1 MPVRDWVA
9 DAPVA
14 GVAPLLPK
22 VLDLEAAVWDVDGD
36 FAVFGVAAGV
46 VVGRAAGWFAGCVV
60 GRGVVLTFFEVLIF
74 TFTLFT
80 LYDGALMLV
89 GAR

>member
-1 MPVRDWVA
+1 MA

-22 VLDLEAAVWDVDGD
+22 VLDLEAAVWDVYGD
-36 FAVFGVAAGV
+36 FAVFVAAGV
-46 VVGRAAGWFAGCVV
+46 VVGGAAGWFAGCVV
-60 GRGVVLTFFEVLIF
+60 GRGVVLTFFELLIF